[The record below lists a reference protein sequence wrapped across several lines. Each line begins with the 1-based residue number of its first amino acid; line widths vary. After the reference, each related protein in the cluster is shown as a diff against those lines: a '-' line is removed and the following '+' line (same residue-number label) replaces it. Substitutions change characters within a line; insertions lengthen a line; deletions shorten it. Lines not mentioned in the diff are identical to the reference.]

1 MPIVKVSPG
10 GQVRVPKEVMERL
23 SISTG
28 DYLDFE
34 FVEGNLIVK
43 AKKLIDA
50 DQAWFWSKWQEAEKA
65 VEEDIKQGRVSKIFS
80 TSEEGITYLRKRGKS
95 YPRLK
100 DSLNLLSFQDGVCSD
115 IAENNFAFL
124 IHLKSKSVTH
134 GQRRFPYGRIL
145 KTLHLLVLNEGE
157 KYLLEKLK
165 VSFQKYGYILRQL

>member
-50 DQAWFWSKWQEAEKA
+50 DQAWFWSKEWQDAEKTA
-65 VEEDIKQGRVSKIFS
+65 EEDIKEGRVSRAFS
-80 TSEEGITYLRKRGKS
+80 TAEEGVSYLRKR
-95 YPRLK
+95 
-100 DSLNLLSFQDGVCSD
+100 
-115 IAENNFAFL
+115 
-124 IHLKSKSVTH
+124 
-134 GQRRFPYGRIL
+134 RRELTG
-145 KTLHLLVLNEGE
+145 
-157 KYLLEKLK
+157 
-165 VSFQKYGYILRQL
+165 SQKAR